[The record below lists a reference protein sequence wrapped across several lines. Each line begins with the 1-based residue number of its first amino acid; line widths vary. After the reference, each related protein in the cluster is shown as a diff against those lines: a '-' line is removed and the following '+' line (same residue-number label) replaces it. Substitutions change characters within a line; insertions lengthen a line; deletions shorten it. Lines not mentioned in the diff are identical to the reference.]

1 MDVEMRRSVSLP
13 ELDAHVIELVPLI
26 TEVCQSITEF
36 VRVVFRVF
44 DEATPYILR
53 RIVFAFDEPLDDRML
68 AEMVE
73 DEADKMLRAA
83 ETDSQQ

>member
-1 MDVEMRRSVSLP
+1 
-13 ELDAHVIELVPLI
+13 
-26 TEVCQSITEF
+26 
-36 VRVVFRVF
+36 VF

-83 ETDSQQ
+83 QTGSQQ